1 MESME
6 TLMASLDSHS
16 STSSAA
22 SDAARLVEVQSWL
35 SSLFDQVNR
44 QVPDLTLTRASI
56 KHLHSLASLSQ
67 SRSRAAAIVAPDLR
81 QKAAEYRAEAAR
93 IREILSSAGLGRE
106 HLSPSAMSSAQAV
119 AEVANLV
126 GIRDTETSSFVV
138 ANADLVLR
146 KTEVAEKRINV
157 QRESKMLLEYT
168 RKAITKLAE
177 LKKLLSKFE
186 NEAALHEEQMYR
198 WQKNLAMLDEKERQY
213 NSQLG
218 NYKQA
223 LLNRAGYTSDINHGV
238 LMQMAEDK
246 KDYEKKTKPILD
258 TLRSY
263 QDLPPDKTL
272 AALAIED
279 KKRQYAAAEKYLE
292 DVLGLCLNAPPL

>member
-6 TLMASLDSHS
+6 TLMVSLDSHS
-16 STSSAA
+16 SSSSAA
-22 SDAARLVEVQSWL
+22 SDAARLADVQSWL
-35 SSLFDQVNR
+35 SSLFDQANR
-44 QVPDLTLTRASI
+44 QVPDLTLTPTSI
-56 KHLHSLASLSQ
+56 KLLHSLASLSQ

-81 QKAAEYRAEAAR
+81 QKASEYRAEAAR

-106 HLSPSAMSSAQAV
+106 HLSPSAMGSAQAV
-119 AEVANLV
+119 AEVANLL
-126 GIRDTETSSFVV
+126 GIRDTETSSFIV
-138 ANADLVLR
+138 ANSDLVLR

-168 RKAITKLAE
+168 RKAIAKLAE

-213 NSQLG
+213 NSQLA
-218 NYKQA
+218 NYKA

-246 KDYEKKTKPILD
+246 KDYEKKTKPIVD